1 MKRQLGQ
8 LGLLAVVL
16 CLSFIGLPRY
26 SSLMGLRCDLVLW
39 SLFGGHTWLSVF
51 WLGGSGDPEGD
62 RDCAEVEPGANSYL
76 NIACGLGQ
84 RSVVETLIAAGADVN
99 SVCCLDDTPLNAAIA
114 SGNVE
119 IVELLL
125 HHGART
131 NLGEPLEHAVIDRS
145 PGAACLLLEHG
156 APITPS
162 VWAEAKRDS
171 TMLELLAA
179 GGRSAV
185 CFARTSTSSRAAH
198 NQ

>member
-1 MKRQLGQ
+1 MSRRLRR

-16 CLSFIGLPRY
+16 CLSFVGLPRY

-51 WLGGSGDPEGD
+51 WLSGTGDPEGD
-62 RDCAEVEPGANSYL
+62 EDCAEVLPEVNSYL

-84 RSVVETLIAAGADVN
+84 RSVAETLIAAGADVN
-99 SVCCLDDTPLNAAIA
+99 SVCCLDDTPLNAAIS

-119 IVELLL
+119 LVQLLL
-125 HHGART
+125 HHGARAS
-131 NLGEPLEHAVIDRS
+131 LGAPLEHAVIHRS
-145 PGAACLLLEHG
+145 LGAACLLLEYG

-162 VWAEAKRDS
+162 VWAEAKSDS
-171 TMLELLAA
+171 AMLELLAS

-185 CFARTSTSSRAAH
+185 CSARTSTSS
-198 NQ
+198 